1 MASSTALGSGLKSLL
16 ESLNSL
22 RITIEER
29 CGQSRQEPEAVP
41 DRFTAAANGCADKN
55 PLAGQI
61 ADMRFALF
69 RRVPADPPHL
79 KVLHEGQAFKVAL
92 KRRPTAKRITLRV
105 SNATGEVV
113 LTIPERTDLGIAQRF
128 ADSHGSWIATRLA
141 KVPVRVPFEPGS
153 LVPLRGVPHRIVH
166 WSNIRGTTQAV
177 RGDDGAPVLAVSGES
192 PHVARRVQE
201 FLETEARRDYAE
213 AVKRHTAALG
223 VKAKR
228 ITVRDTKSRWGSC
241 SASGA
246 LSFSWRLIMAPPFVL
261 DYLAAHEVAHLRELN
276 HSHRFW
282 KITRDLCPRTDE
294 AEAWLKTYGS
304 ALHRIG

>member
-1 MASSTALGSGLKSLL
+1 MAETGQ
-16 ESLNSL
+16 L
-22 RITIEER
+22 RLWWDSWR
-29 CGQSRQEPEAVP
+29 RQDPVP
-41 DRFTAAANGCADKN
+41 GFGVAGGAANGCADN
-55 PLAGQI
+55 SAPSGQI

-79 KVLHEGQAFKVAL
+79 KVSHDGQAFKVAL

-128 ADSHGSWIATRLA
+128 ADSHGGWIATRLA
-141 KVPVRVPFEPGS
+141 KVPMRVLFEPGA

-166 WSNIRGTTQAV
+166 WSNIRGTTQAI
-177 RGDDGAPVLAVSGES
+177 RTADGTPILAVSGEQ
-192 PHVARRVQE
+192 PHVARRVQD
-201 FLETEARRDYAE
+201 FLEAEAKRDFAE

-246 LSFSWRLIMAPPFVL
+246 LSFSWRLVMAPPFVL

-282 KITRDLCPRTDE
+282 KLTHDLCPRTEE

-304 ALHRIG
+304 ALHRFG

>member
-1 MASSTALGSGLKSLL
+1 
-16 ESLNSL
+16 
-22 RITIEER
+22 
-29 CGQSRQEPEAVP
+29 
-41 DRFTAAANGCADKN
+41 
-55 PLAGQI
+55 
-61 ADMRFALF
+61 MRSALF

-79 KVLHEGQAFKVAL
+79 KIYHEGQTFKVAL

-113 LTIPERTDLGIAQRF
+113 LTIPERTDLGLAQRF
-128 ADSHGSWIATRLA
+128 ADSHGQWIANRLA
-141 KVPVRVPFEPGS
+141 KVPKRVLFQPGA
-153 LVPLRGVPHRIVH
+153 LVPLRGVPHKVVH
-166 WSNIRGTTQAV
+166 WSNIRGTTQATRSGAGEPIIAV
-177 RGDDGAPVLAVSGES
+177 TGDLA
-192 PHVARRVQE
+192 HVARRVQD
-201 FLETEARRDYAE
+201 FLEAEAKRDFAA

-246 LSFSWRLIMAPPFVL
+246 LNFSWRLIMAPPFVL

-282 KITRDLCPRTDE
+282 KLTHQLCPRTEE
-294 AEAWLKTYGS
+294 AEHWLKVYGS
-304 ALHRIG
+304 ALHRFG